1 MHEALQ
7 LRTVAKLNIHEF
19 ENFKRDVKSNK
30 REIKYLWYVRETK
43 SVILICVIIFIKNDY
58 FFIFHCGGHI
68 AY

>member
-7 LRTVAKLNIHEF
+7 LRAVAKLNIHEF

-30 REIKYLWYVRETK
+30 REVKYLWYVRETK

-58 FFIFHCGGHI
+58 FFIFRCGGHI

>member
-30 REIKYLWYVRETK
+30 REVKYLWYVRETK
-43 SVILICVIIFIKNDY
+43 SVILICVNMFIKND
-58 FFIFHCGGHI
+58 
-68 AY
+68 

>member
-30 REIKYLWYVRETK
+30 REVKYLWYVRGK
-43 SVILICVIIFIKNDY
+43 LKAWFWFV
-58 FFIFHCGGHI
+58 
-68 AY
+68 